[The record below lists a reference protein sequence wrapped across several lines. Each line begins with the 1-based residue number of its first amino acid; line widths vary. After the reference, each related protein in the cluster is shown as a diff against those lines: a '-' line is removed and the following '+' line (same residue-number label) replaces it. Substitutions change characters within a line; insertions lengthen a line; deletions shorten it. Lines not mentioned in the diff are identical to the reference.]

1 MNVRRIDLSSNEEF
15 LFTDENKDL
24 ASREVAKYPE
34 GRQASAIIAVLWIAQ
49 KQNNGWLSESAIS
62 HVSDFLVMQKI
73 RVLEIATFYSM
84 FNLSPVGKYHIQL
97 CGTTPCMLCGAESL
111 KKVLNKEIGVVGS
124 LTKDKL
130 LSWVEVEC
138 LGACC
143 NAPMVQINDYY
154 YEDLDEVSFKKI
166 IKDLKSGKEIKTG
179 SYKGRL
185 TSEPSKDPI
194 VLLDDEIEKI
204 NIKRIKP
211 GLK

>member
-1 MNVRRIDLSSNEEF
+1 MNVRRIDLTSNDSF
-15 LFTDENKDL
+15 LFTKVNKDS
-24 ASREVAKYPE
+24 ANKEIAKYPE
-34 GRQASAIIAVLWIAQ
+34 GRQASAIIAILWIAQ

-62 HVSDFLVMQKI
+62 HVSDFLDMQKI

-138 LGACC
+138 LGTCC

>member
-1 MNVRRIDLSSNEEF
+1 MNVRRIDLTSNNSF
-15 LFTDENKDL
+15 LFTEVNKDS
-24 ASREVAKYPE
+24 ANKEIAKYPE
-34 GRQASAIIAVLWIAQ
+34 GRQASAIIAILWIAQ

-62 HVSDFLVMQKI
+62 HVSDFLNMQKI
-73 RVLEIATFYSM
+73 RVLEIATFYTM

>member
-15 LFTDENKDL
+15 LFIFENKDL

-62 HVSDFLVMQKI
+62 HVSDFLDMQKI

>member
-34 GRQASAIIAVLWIAQ
+34 GRQASAIIAILWIAQ

-62 HVSDFLVMQKI
+62 HVSNFLKIQKI
-73 RVLEIATFYSM
+73 RALEIATFYTM

-111 KKVLNKEIGVVGS
+111 KKVLNKEIGTVGS